1 MINYLQ
7 TTPSR
12 PVLPLLDPLTLRVAP
27 QKRVGFYI
35 SEAASTGCSRKAF
48 ENPAPPA
55 PNTQSLAELLLGF
68 FSHYAELRM
77 DQAVSVATASH
88 VPRPGSWT
96 FERFCILDPL
106 APDDDLGRHLTPE
119 TVPILRRE
127 FARAASDLQHL
138 GCLPKTLLLAGIG
151 AGHVEYLTHH

>member
-7 TTPSR
+7 TAPSP
-12 PVLPLLDPLTLRVAP
+12 PVLPRLDPLTLLVAP
-27 QKRVGFYI
+27 Q
-35 SEAASTGCSRKAF
+35 
-48 ENPAPPA
+48 NQAP